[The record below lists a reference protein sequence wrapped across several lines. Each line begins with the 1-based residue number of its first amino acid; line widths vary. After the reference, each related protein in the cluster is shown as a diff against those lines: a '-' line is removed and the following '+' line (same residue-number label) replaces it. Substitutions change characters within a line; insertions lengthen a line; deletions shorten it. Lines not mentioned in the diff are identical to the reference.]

1 MSKIEEK
8 VIAKIRQRAEVG
20 EKKYNT
26 TMERG
31 DLTIG
36 EWLTHLQEEL
46 LDACVYTEKLLVLL
60 DNTEDAET
68 KRLIEACVPQSLH
81 DALGSRWYP

>member
-1 MSKIEEK
+1 MSEIEER
-8 VIAKIRQRAEVG
+8 VIVKIRERAEVG

-31 DLTIG
+31 DLTIV

-46 LDACVYTEKLLVLL
+46 MDACVYTEKLIALL
-60 DNTEDAET
+60 DKTEDAET

-81 DALGSRWYP
+81 NALGTRWYP